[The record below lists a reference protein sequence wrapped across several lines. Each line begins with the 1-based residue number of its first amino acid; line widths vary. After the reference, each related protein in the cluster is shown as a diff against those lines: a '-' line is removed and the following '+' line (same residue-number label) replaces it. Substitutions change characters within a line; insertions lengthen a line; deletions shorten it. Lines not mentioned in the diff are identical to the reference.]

1 MIKFE
6 DKSYWDKR
14 KILREFVDNNLSISM
29 KLHTVA
35 LEIKERLNDPII
47 DKLVNFN
54 IIRKYLIEG
63 YLVFVTDKKGNVIW
77 KDQCNIVPRTDS
89 NNDVVWDEMAWKDV
103 VMTYKRYDLAYITP
117 YDDNISYTHH
127 LYNGGFY
134 EEGKDDEYHIDMV
147 LKSLSNNILNIDKVL
162 KVPKNIRRAYK
173 MKKIYDKIYEGERF
187 LVQG

>member
-1 MIKFE
+1 
-6 DKSYWDKR
+6 
-14 KILREFVDNNLSISM
+14 
-29 KLHTVA
+29 
-35 LEIKERLNDPII
+35 
-47 DKLVNFN
+47 
-54 IIRKYLIEG
+54 
-63 YLVFVTDKKGNVIW
+63 
-77 KDQCNIVPRTDS
+77 
-89 NNDVVWDEMAWKDV
+89 VVWDEMAWKDV